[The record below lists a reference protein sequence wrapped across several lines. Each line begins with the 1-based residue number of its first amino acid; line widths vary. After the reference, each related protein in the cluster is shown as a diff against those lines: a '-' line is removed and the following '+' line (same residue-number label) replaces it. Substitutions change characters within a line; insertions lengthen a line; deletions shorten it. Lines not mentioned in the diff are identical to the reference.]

1 MSATSGMIFII
12 IHPIFFRSVSFKED
26 VISKFS
32 DGFILL
38 KFRTFVFIPAF
49 YVIAQIMSF

>member
-1 MSATSGMIFII
+1 MSATSGRIFII